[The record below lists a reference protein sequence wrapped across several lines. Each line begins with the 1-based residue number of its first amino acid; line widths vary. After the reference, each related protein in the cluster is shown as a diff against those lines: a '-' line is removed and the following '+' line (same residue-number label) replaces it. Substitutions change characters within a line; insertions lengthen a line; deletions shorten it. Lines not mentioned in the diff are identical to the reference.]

1 LSFLLRKEIS
11 YTRFLAALNDFS
23 PNDSLY
29 VEINS
34 KKNLISARLTTAQL
48 ILKGSFFIL
57 ALKSYFNLL

>member
-1 LSFLLRKEIS
+1 MSL
-11 YTRFLAALNDFS
+11 TRFLAALNDFS
-23 PNDSLY
+23 LNESLY

-57 ALKSYFNLL
+57 VSKSYFSLL